1 MRGEPLVGDPMDLS
15 EEVEDL
21 LVRDVMSTPPVVIS
35 PVSSIKE
42 AAKTMVDKGIGSL
55 LVVDNRGRLIGIVT
69 KTDIVREV
77 VARGM
82 SPSEVKV
89 GDIMTRNPYYVMADA
104 TLKEAASLMGSYLI
118 GHLPVLEPETGKPVG
133 VISMRDILKIAPHYI
148 DLVLALKK

>member
-1 MRGEPLVGDPMDLS
+1 MDLS

-35 PVSSIKE
+35 PISSVEE
-42 AAKTMVDKGIGSL
+42 AAKIMVENGIGSL

-82 SPSEVKV
+82 NPSDVRV
-89 GDIMTRNPYYVMADA
+89 GDIMTKNPYYVMADA
-104 TLKEAASLMGSYLI
+104 TLREAASLMGSRLI
-118 GHLPVLEPETGKPVG
+118 GHLPVLEPESGKPVG

-148 DLVLALKK
+148 DLVLALKR